1 MLIVYIATMVINLI
15 TANHIYQNKRT
26 IEDIF
31 AVILFSV
38 FAALFIYLATLKYIK
53 IT

>member
-1 MLIVYIATMVINLI
+1 MIIIYITIVISSLI

-31 AVILFSV
+31 AVILFSA
-38 FAALFIYLATLKYIK
+38 FAALFIYLAALKYINN
-53 IT
+53 